1 MIARTTAV
9 YGLVAGTCLLLHN
22 ATIIAA
28 NGAGAPLLAGV
39 LLSFAVVALSGYALH
54 SRLTFR
60 EPMRLRGLLQ
70 YGLAMSAN
78 VPLAF
83 ATTWVWHTRVGM
95 PMIWA
100 APLASACMVAVNFVL
115 TRWAVAGRRGAIE
128 PGKRDMD
135 LNADGVAPPAV
146 DERELQAILAAHLSL
161 YRGKVPHYQA
171 LMLSSLRELWQG
183 RHRRLLDVGG
193 GTGAIAE
200 AMARLFPVDEVQ
212 AIDVVDRFCPTL
224 SVGTAHY
231 DGRHIPFAD
240 GYFDAATLNNVV
252 HHVPVAERAALL
264 REIRRTVAGP
274 VYIKDHERR
283 GAIDHWRL
291 TALDA
296 IGNIPFGGMLW
307 ARYLTATEWQALA
320 DEAGYRI
327 AARARPKRYRAGPYA
342 LIFPNRLEVAMRF
355 DPA

>member
-1 MIARTTAV
+1 MTAPATNN
-9 YGLVAGTCLLLHN
+9 YGAMPGGFLSVS
-22 ATIIAA
+22 A
-28 NGAGAPLLAGV
+28 NGDKNGIVWASTPYNGDAVHQSVQGV
-39 LLSFAVVALSGYALH
+39 LYA
-54 SRLTFR
+54 
-60 EPMRLRGLLQ
+60 
-70 YGLAMSAN
+70 
-78 VPLAF
+78 
-83 ATTWVWHTRVGM
+83 
-95 PMIWA
+95 
-100 APLASACMVAVNFVL
+100 
-115 TRWAVAGRRGAIE
+115 
-128 PGKRDMD
+128 
-135 LNADGVAPPAV
+135 
-146 DERELQAILAAHLSL
+146 
-161 YRGKVPHYQA
+161 
-171 LMLSSLRELWQG
+171 
-183 RHRRLLDVGG
+183 
-193 GTGAIAE
+193 
-200 AMARLFPVDEVQ
+200 
-212 AIDVVDRFCPTL
+212 
-224 SVGTAHY
+224 
-231 DGRHIPFAD
+231 
-240 GYFDAATLNNVV
+240 FDAATLNNVV